1 MDFTERSTRAY
12 RTKQLYTKEEL
23 LARESLCVHEQ
34 PAFCAAA
41 CPLRIDGRELA
52 REVAEGDF
60 TAARARLERAAPF
73 ARILAALCEAPC
85 AAKCRLTE
93 VPGCEGVSLPALERA
108 AMRHGRPRTGR
119 GLLRFKKKKTAAV
132 FGAELFTLVLAAEF
146 AGKSYPTTFYAA
158 EGSAAELI
166 AACAPGLGAEDA
178 ALAAEE
184 LEALDLKL
192 VLGCT
197 LTREFVSAEREK
209 YDLAA
214 VSRGCLAA
222 LDAWEPDAVTLYC
235 EGARVLARPL
245 DGEGALRAFYDAR
258 RAGVSADRLA
268 QGMDPAGSRGEEGP
282 VTSTLYTDLSAVKA
296 SKRVPENGVYSP
308 EEAQNEAQ
316 RCIQCE
322 CAECIK
328 GCAWMRHYGKFP
340 RILTREI
347 YNNVGIIMG
356 DHMMN
361 GAINSC
367 ALCKQCAVT
376 CPNGY
381 DMAEICLSARRN
393 MVATGK
399 MSLAVHEFAL
409 YDQLFSNGEAFL
421 VRPQPGFEKCEY
433 VFFPGCQAAAC
444 APEAVWRTYTDLCE
458 RLPGGV
464 GIILGCCGIM
474 SRWAGREELFEE
486 TREQLR
492 AALESLGGAR
502 IITACPTCTSAL
514 AGLGECTG
522 IWDILLDIGLPPDA
536 PRAAGPVTLHDAC
549 GARGDAHTQRAVR
562 ELAARLGCEIAEPE
576 YGGDRAPCCGY
587 GGLAGYAKPEVARE
601 MTDFA
606 LADAEGL
613 QLTYCMGCRD
623 RYERAGAESAHIL
636 ELVYGAPAGAP
647 PGISEKRRNRL
658 ELRRRFLRHAG
669 EEEPME
675 KPEFALTLTDEAR
688 ALMEQRMVLDTDVIA
703 VMRAYRES
711 GEAVLENDTGL
722 LVTRLR
728 IGNVTFWVKFT
739 EDAEGYTVRRVY
751 SHRMTIETR

>member
-85 AAKCRLTE
+85 AAKCRLNE

-192 VLGCT
+192 VFGCT

-282 VTSTLYTDLSAVKA
+282 VASTLYTDLSAVKA
-296 SKRVPENGVYSP
+296 TKRVPENGVYSP
-308 EEAQNEAQ
+308 EEAQREAQ

-367 ALCKQCAVT
+367 ALCRQCTVT

-421 VRPQPGFEKCEY
+421 ARPQPGFEKCEY

-444 APEAVWRTYTDLCE
+444 APEAVWRTYMDLCE

-464 GIILGCCGIM
+464 GIILGCCGVM
-474 SRWAGREELFEE
+474 SHWAGREELFEE

-502 IITACPTCTSAL
+502 IITACPTCTSTL
-514 AGLGECTG
+514 AGLGECMG
-522 IWDILLDIGLPPDA
+522 IWDILLEIGLPPDA

-562 ELAARLGCEIAEPE
+562 ALAARLGCEIAEPE

-658 ELRRRFLRHAG
+658 ELRRRFLRLAG